1 MPRGYPN
8 KPKASPISTAG
19 PAPLIIIQPGPDGTQ
34 FNAYDLDLPQVVDE
48 LRRTLVHLVASQAGA
63 RVIAHQIPRQAAVI
77 ANGNGSRPRI
87 VEEPDL

>member
-8 KPKASPISTAG
+8 KPKTAPDFTAG

-63 RVIAHQIPRQAAVI
+63 RVIAHSIPRQAAVV
-77 ANGNGSRPRI
+77 ANGNGSHTRI
-87 VEEPDL
+87 AEETNL